1 MDLSWISLRFGCIIS
16 LYLSNE
22 IWGEPIHTFQML
34 GTGQYNLIQI
44 YPETQQQP
52 ITLYK
57 KASPPPNPSFI
68 FSGLPLMDKY
78 DNGKLHRE

>member
-1 MDLSWISLRFGCIIS
+1 M
-16 LYLSNE
+16 E
-22 IWGEPIHTFQML
+22 EPIHTFQMR

-44 YPETQQQP
+44 YSETQQQP

-57 KASPPPNPSFI
+57 KASQPPNPSFI
-68 FSGLPLMDKY
+68 FSRLPLMDKY